1 MIKRA
6 NMKMLGFFILLAC
19 NVVAHGSINC
29 DWSKLPK
36 HCILSEDNLVHCTTC
51 SNTENMIHELPSC
64 IRRLSICQ
72 KHPLDMVNVSFSRLM
87 HLEGLVIDTQP
98 CDGTRF
104 VLGVNVPNLET
115 GVKVPSV
122 SPFPGLAKLR
132 ILRLKALIPSMHR
145 ADLFT
150 GLSSLQILDV
160 TRITKYDLKRLT
172 SQLQK
177 LVSVS
182 SPVQKLIMKNAQCH
196 SGYYIIDET
205 VDIFDIICPFGKTI
219 EHVDLSF
226 NSIVKIKYQE
236 GITSCALHLKYLDL
250 SHNQIAHWIG
260 DSFPM
265 MNLLYM
271 LDTFDYSHQFVD
283 GNPIWGE
290 HVMEGDDT
298 TGLDDLMDPKDL
310 KNSQNQEL
318 FTNHLESVIQWNIA
332 AAHRYAGDI
341 KVQDCASKRHTM
353 NDSIEEEHIQRNSI
367 LDDHFTL
374 CTFWECTLPQSAN
387 FSLSLCMENT
397 LGYLIDTMDANR
409 CIESC
414 YLGVD
419 IPLPPNMK
427 TLLLGRITSGLHAGL
442 TSIELSVIARA
453 VTHGG
458 CFGSNKLEHLDLS
471 YSNHLLMTFV
481 TKHIAFNGLD
491 HLKYLSFF
499 ASQFQ
504 FGSLDFLVALSRLEY
519 LDLGGNIILPESLE
533 AALLNK
539 TTLNYL
545 GLADCRLHHLKP
557 GLFNNLAGLNTLD
570 LSHNPFTATEI
581 ESLTLNPQLQVLLV
595 HNISLQLVPEGLRL
609 TLDNAAKNLRV
620 DLRDNPLV
628 CDCTDVEWI
637 DWFKNTKVNITD
649 ADNIMCFTQGKY
661 QTVQSVDLYNL
672 KWECDP
678 ISKILVGVC
687 IFFAGILIA
696 VVVYVIYIYR
706 WHIYYYIYKLI
717 EKFHRDNSGN
727 PISYRF
733 DALIVHSGEDRDR
746 LWVHY
751 VLRYALERNYGFKLC
766 LPFRDFMPGA
776 ARMECVESGIRNSR
790 KVIMIVSPNFVADQW
805 CSADLNASHCVD
817 VHKIIL
823 VRLEDVSQCDTEAL
837 LRQLLTYRPNFQ
849 WSEENSRAQSIF
861 WRKLVRAMYDNR

>member
-1 MIKRA
+1 
-6 NMKMLGFFILLAC
+6 MLSFFTLLAC
-19 NVVAHGSINC
+19 SLVAHGSISC
-29 DWSKLPK
+29 DLSKLPK
-36 HCILSEDNLVHCTTC
+36 HCISSEDNLVHCTTC
-51 SNTENMIHELPSC
+51 SNTEKLIYDLPSC
-64 IRRLSICQ
+64 ITRLSVCQ
-72 KHPLDMVNVSFSRLM
+72 KHPLHMVNVSFTHLM
-87 HLEGLVIDTQP
+87 HLEELVIDTRP

-104 VLGVNVPNLET
+104 VLGVNVPDMET

-132 ILRLKALIPSMHR
+132 ILRLKALKPSMHR

-172 SQLQK
+172 SQLQE

-196 SGYYIIDET
+196 SGYYIIDES
-205 VDIFDIICPFGKTI
+205 VDIFDIICPFGRTI

-226 NSIVKIKYQE
+226 NSIAKIKYQQ
-236 GITSCALHLKYLDL
+236 GITTCASHLRYLDL

-290 HVMEGDDT
+290 HVMAGDDT
-298 TGLDDLMDPKDL
+298 TGLDDLMDPKDF
-310 KNSQNQEL
+310 KNSQDQAL
-318 FTNHLESVIQWNIA
+318 FTNHHESVIQWNTA

-341 KVQDCASKRHTM
+341 KVQECASKYHTR
-353 NDSIEEEHIQRNSI
+353 NDSVEEHVQRNSI
-367 LDDHFTL
+367 PDDYFTL
-374 CTFWECTLPQSAN
+374 CTFWECILPQSAN

-397 LGYLIDTMDANR
+397 LGYLIDIMDASR

-427 TLLLGRITSGLHAGL
+427 TLLLGRKTSGLHAGFI
-442 TSIELSVIARA
+442 SIELSFIARA

-458 CFGSNKLEHLDLS
+458 CFGSNKLERLDLS
-471 YSNHLLMTFV
+471 YSNHLMTTFI
-481 TKHIAFNGLD
+481 TKRIAFNGLD
-491 HLKYLSFF
+491 HLKYVSFF
-499 ASQFQ
+499 GSQFQ
-504 FGSLDFLVALSRLEY
+504 FRSLDFLAGLTRLEH

-533 AALLNK
+533 AALRN
-539 TTLNYL
+539 TATLNYL
-545 GLADCRLHHLKP
+545 GLADCRLHHLKQ
-557 GLFNNLAGLNTLD
+557 GLFSNVVGLNTLD
-570 LSHNPFTATEI
+570 LSHNPFTTIGI

-595 HNISLQLVPEGLRL
+595 NNISLQWVPGGLQL
-609 TLDNAAKNLRV
+609 TLDNAAKNLQV

-628 CDCTDVEWI
+628 CDCMEVEWI
-637 DWFKNTKVNITD
+637 NWFKNTKVNITD
-649 ADNIMCFTQGKY
+649 ANNIMCSIHGRY

-672 KWECDP
+672 KWECNP
-678 ISKILVGVC
+678 VNKILAGVC
-687 IFFAGILIA
+687 IFFAVILIA
-696 VVVYVIYIYR
+696 IAVYVMYIYR
-706 WHIYYYIYKLI
+706 WHIYYYMYKLK
-717 EKFHRDNSGN
+717 ERFHKDNSGN
-727 PISYRF
+727 SISYQF

-746 LWVHY
+746 IWVHY
-751 VLRYALERNYGFKLC
+751 VLRNALERNYGFRLC

-837 LRQLLTYRPNFQ
+837 LRQLLTCRPSFQ
-849 WSEENSRAQSIF
+849 WNEENSRAQSIF
-861 WRKLVRAMYDNR
+861 WRKLVRAMYANK